1 MGLGAGI
8 LLAAMLIGLVLLYGQ
23 SRERWRWKK
32 VFLTTLVVTV
42 IIACAAWAYSEY
54 KNRITAQSEF
64 LSITL
69 SSKVSDVR
77 FIKGNPDITSVDE
90 NIWIFNDSNN
100 EPELLVLFE
109 DSVVK
114 AVIYIGKCL
123 YCNQLFG
130 LGLGT
135 TYEKV
140 RERLGEPTSVSNS
153 PDQLK
158 RLASFEKWNVVFILK
173 ENKVINFGIY
183 YPKLGAVTF
192 SDRAWGT
199 GVDPGLQI

>member
-1 MGLGAGI
+1 M
-8 LLAAMLIGLVLLYGQ
+8 
-23 SRERWRWKK
+23 
-32 VFLTTLVVTV
+32 
-42 IIACAAWAYSEY
+42 
-54 KNRITAQSEF
+54 
-64 LSITL
+64 
-69 SSKVSDVR
+69 
-77 FIKGNPDITSVDE
+77 
-90 NIWIFNDSNN
+90 
-100 EPELLVLFE
+100 
-109 DSVVK
+109 VK